1 MKCPACGGNYKTI
14 DEEDAVVYRCVDC
27 GYEDYQMKCM
37 CGSGE
42 VDTWAEYDAQG
53 IYLCKVCKACRKDKL
68 SKYRPEILTGYT
80 QEDVDE
86 PLEEE

>member
-37 CGSGE
+37 CGSGC
-42 VDTWAEYDAQG
+42 
-53 IYLCKVCKACRKDKL
+53 LL
-68 SKYRPEILTGYT
+68 
-80 QEDVDE
+80 
-86 PLEEE
+86 